1 MGYVGY
7 RVVDC
12 DGHVIEQIDD
22 MRPFMDEV
30 VRHQADRPALRHHNV
45 FPNLDGAHFAIR
57 RDPEFRAK
65 RVNASDR
72 PAGSPDDW
80 AAFLARTGVERSVL
94 FPSEGLAIGML
105 TSPDYAARLCRAY
118 NDWVH
123 DRFAR
128 ANPALHP
135 IALIPMQDPAL
146 AAKELR
152 RAVRE
157 LGFPGAM
164 LPSVG
169 LALHLGHEFYD
180 PVYRA
185 AAELGCALCVHG
197 GSSRGIG
204 MDSFTNYPA
213 RHALHHTLPLAVA
226 LVGLIYHGV
235 MDRYRKL
242 RFGFMEGGCG
252 WLAFILD
259 RMHRDAGY
267 YDAADLPARAPEDYL
282 GGGRILVGCEGSEE
296 TLGHVAA
303 RLGIE
308 AFAYASDYP
317 HEVDLPA
324 AVHEIEEVAERND
337 LGAKEKAMVL
347 GSNAVRFFGL

>member
-1 MGYVGY
+1 MGYEEY

-12 DGHVIEQIDD
+12 DGHVIEAMDD
-22 MRPFMDEV
+22 MVPYMDEV
-30 VRHQADRPALRHHNV
+30 VKHQASRPALRHHNV

-57 RDPEFRAK
+57 RDPEFRAR
-65 RVNASDR
+65 RVNASGGQ
-72 PAGSPDDW
+72 AGSPEDW
-80 AAFLARTGVERSVL
+80 GAFLEKTGVEISVL

-105 TSPDYAARLCRAY
+105 NSPDYAASLCRAY
-118 NDWVH
+118 NDYVH

-128 ANPALHP
+128 ANAALRP
-135 IALIPMQDPAL
+135 MGLIPMQDPAL
-146 AAKELR
+146 AVAELT
-152 RAVRE
+152 RAVKE

-169 LALHLGHEFYD
+169 LPLHLGHPHYD

-204 MDSFTNYPA
+204 MDTFTNYPA
-213 RHALHHTLPLAVA
+213 RHALHHTLPLATA

-235 MDRYRKL
+235 MDRYPDL

-259 RMHRDAGY
+259 RMHRDVGY
-267 YDAADLPARAPEDYL
+267 YDRGDLPKQPPEDYL
-282 GGGRILVGCEGSEE
+282 GGGRILVGCEGSET
-296 TLGHVAA
+296 TLGHMVE
-303 RLGIE
+303 RLGVE
-308 AFAYASDYP
+308 PFAYASDYP
-317 HEVDLPA
+317 H
-324 AVHEIEEVAERND
+324 
-337 LGAKEKAMVL
+337 
-347 GSNAVRFFGL
+347 